1 MKCLTGRE
9 TENIRI
15 RSDECFNC
23 YFIKFVGTFDLRN
36 FILQMSV
43 SFAGVTVAPLV
54 GYLRGGLKLKVTLSS
69 VEGQITFS
77 FTEEKEV

>member
-1 MKCLTGRE
+1 
-9 TENIRI
+9 
-15 RSDECFNC
+15 
-23 YFIKFVGTFDLRN
+23 
-36 FILQMSV
+36 MSV